1 MNGADHQA
9 ANSQPKQAR
18 KYLVKVLACSTWSC
32 TPSRRAALRC
42 SLESASA
49 SSGLVGLTS
58 RAKAV
63 AVGTTSCSSSSRWP
77 YLHVH
82 PVTPVMLSPGRCR
95 LATRPSLLGPARISL
110 LQHSMRRIPPV
121 VAAWPIEAGNQP
133 AWTEAYL
140 RVRSNPWPRVTDVVR
155 AENKTSSRL

>member
-58 RAKAV
+58 RAKVAGEHFVQQLQPLALPSRSSRYTSDAV
-63 AVGTTSCSSSSRWP
+63 AWSVQARDKPKLAGSSPDLASATQHATNS
-77 YLHVH
+77 
-82 PVTPVMLSPGRCR
+82 PVALPPGRLR
-95 LATRPSLLGPARISL
+95 LVTS
-110 LQHSMRRIPPV
+110 
-121 VAAWPIEAGNQP
+121 P

-140 RVRSNPWPRVTDVVR
+140 RVRSNPWPGVTDAVR